1 LVYHWNVNEY
11 TANKILEKN
20 RSDFKRGFQLP
31 AALNHQPLAEYEK
44 DGRMMPHFSHSLPG
58 GSLGPTWAG
67 LAPADRASFA
77 WRLLSLDHL
86 VGEFWLASTR
96 N

>member
-1 LVYHWNVNEY
+1 MNGFDDAAYDM
-11 TANKILEKN
+11 AASAR
-20 RSDFKRGFQLP
+20 RSRF
-31 AALNHQPLAEYEK
+31 AEYEK